1 MTNTE
6 KIYEENRNHCKS
18 IAEDIDMYVNG
29 DGYKCPECGS
39 VHPFDEYE
47 TSEHE
52 NEGGWTCYNCPNC
65 GAEIEETE
73 LEAISIYDY
82 FCDNDAYDIEY
93 RIGSNRE
100 YRSVCVMVACGGPN
114 IYIDTASKLVR
125 LHWWTEYA
133 DYPLSYEAV
142 NEIDNYFEEL
152 FNC

>member
-1 MTNTE
+1 MTNAE

-18 IAEDIDMYVNG
+18 IAEEIDLYTNG

-52 NEGGWTCYNCPNC
+52 NEDGWTAYNCPNC

-73 LEAISIYDY
+73 LEAVSIYDY
-82 FCDNDAYDIEY
+82 FCDTEAYDIEY
-93 RIGSNRE
+93 RIGSDRK

-133 DYPLSYEAV
+133 DYPLSLEAV

>member
-1 MTNTE
+1 MTN
-6 KIYEENRNHCKS
+6 YDENRNRCKS
-18 IAEDIDMYVNG
+18 IAEEIDMYVNG

-65 GAEIEETE
+65 GAEIEESE
-73 LEAISIYDY
+73 LEAVSIYDY
-82 FCDNDAYDIEY
+82 FADTDIYDIEY
-93 RIGSNRE
+93 HIGSDKE
-100 YRSVCVMVACGGPN
+100 YRSVVLMVACGGPN

-125 LHWWTEYA
+125 LHWWNDYA
-133 DYPLSYEAV
+133 DYPLDYDAV
-142 NEIDNYFEEL
+142 DAIDNYFVEL